1 MYRTLIVDDEPLM
14 RTYLANN
21 TAAIC
26 PYFAVTG
33 VACDGREAMELLQKQ
48 NFDLVITDIRMPEMD
63 GIGLAKYIS
72 EAFPHIK
79 IIILSGYNEFEY
91 ARSALKYHVTDYLL
105 KPLND
110 NALADVLMNVKEQ
123 LAADS
128 RHNASLT
135 VFPENI
141 NPEELGSLFLSAVL
155 EEDPGQMYSLYD
167 KLMEHGLFSEG
178 QLFCIMLIYPD
189 GPDLLLSGNTAPDMT
204 AWQLKLWKLCQ
215 DYCRPRHLLSAKSND
230 GDIYLLLAAS
240 DEAHLHKLAS
250 HVFQELTNAATA
262 FHFPR
267 LLASCGQISSDLSE
281 FSYSAKTAYA
291 AAALSLLN
299 KKPPFSQEQYLENK
313 EIILQIQETCAILYQ
328 DYLSSS
334 REKLMVDFPLYTAF
348 FRDAPSAAAL
358 LQYGT
363 YLLHYICSR
372 SHIKLHYK
380 KAAYE
385 ALFTAVDRLLP
396 TGNFTEPLLTDAL
409 HGSICALL
417 SPDKPARI
425 SESQQI
431 AENARKYILSHYQ
444 EQISLSQIA
453 EEIGVNSCYLSDIFH
468 KYMGEPYSR
477 YLLRIRMEQ
486 AARLLKENPG
496 EKVYKIAERTGFVS
510 SKHFIAVFKK
520 YYGTT
525 PSAYVSR

>member
-26 PYFAVTG
+26 PYFTVTG
-33 VACDGREAMELLQKQ
+33 VACNGKEAMEWLQKQ
-48 NFDLVITDIRMPEMD
+48 QFDLVITDIRMPEMD
-63 GIGLAKYIS
+63 GIGLSKYIC

-79 IIILSGYNEFEY
+79 VIILSGYNEFEY
-91 ARSALKYHVTDYLL
+91 ARNALKYHVTDYLL

-110 NALADVLMNVKEQ
+110 NALADVLMSVREQ
-123 LAADS
+123 LTADS
-128 RHNASLT
+128 RRYVSLP
-135 VFPENI
+135 VFPENLT
-141 NPEELGSLFLSAVL
+141 PEELGSMFLSAVL
-155 EEDPGQMYSLYD
+155 DEDPGQMYALYD
-167 KLMEHGLFSEG
+167 KLEERGLFPEG
-178 QLFCIMLIYPD
+178 SLFCIMLIYPD
-189 GPDLLLSGNTAPDMT
+189 GPALLLSGNTAPDMT

-215 DYCRPRHLLSAKSND
+215 NYCRTRNLISAKNND
-230 GDIYLLLAAS
+230 GDICLLLSAT
-240 DEAHLHKLAS
+240 DEPHLHELAA
-250 HVFQELTNAATA
+250 FCFRELTDAAA
-262 FHFPR
+262 AIRFPR

-281 FSYSAKTAYA
+281 LSSSAKTAYA
-291 AAALSLLN
+291 ATALSLLK
-299 KKPPFSQEQYLENK
+299 KKPPFSQEEYMEN
-313 EIILQIQETCAILYQ
+313 EETIHQIQETCALLYQ
-328 DYLSSS
+328 DYLSSN
-334 REKLMVDFPLYTAF
+334 REKLMVDFQLYTAF

-385 ALFTAVDRLLP
+385 TLFNAVDRLLP
-396 TGNFTEPLLTDAL
+396 TGNFTEPLLTDTL
-409 HGSICALL
+409 HSSICALL
-417 SPDKPARI
+417 SPDKPARV

-453 EEIGVNSCYLSDIFH
+453 EEIGVNSCYLSDVFH

-496 EKVYKIAERTGFVS
+496 EKIYKIAERTGFVS
-510 SKHFIAVFKK
+510 SKHFISVFKK

-525 PSAYVSR
+525 PSAYVPR